1 MAIVSKEDIINRV
14 SGLIG
19 EANDDDSLALIED
32 VTDTL
37 SDYETRLSDETDW
50 KKRYEDNDA
59 EWRKRYRERFT
70 TGQEIVNETKEDVKR
85 DGTMQTYEDL
95 FESQEGNE

>member
-1 MAIVSKEDIINRV
+1 MR
-14 SGLIG
+14 
-19 EANDDDSLALIED
+19 
-32 VTDTL
+32 
-37 SDYETRLSDETDW
+37 R

-95 FESQEGNE
+95 FELCKDEYEGSSWEDDFGYRSKAHYNSSGNPLDLEFPDPEI